1 MAIRQTHYPTRTIG
15 VLLLAVGLCLS
26 DVVWLL
32 ARTETVDTAAVV
44 ANADVSSV
52 PGWLRAY
59 PSPVELGKID
69 TTPPTPFSRLAHR
82 LVAGRQAQSKATIL
96 RRAAVLPAV
105 PQRIFLHRKIAPVS
119 ASDDPLLNS
128 WLASRFEA

>member
-32 ARTETVDTAAVV
+32 ARAETVDTAAVV

-59 PSPVELGKID
+59 PSPVELGK
-69 TTPPTPFSRLAHR
+69 TAPTPFSRLAHR

-96 RRAAVLPAV
+96 RRAAVLPAI
-105 PQRIFLHRKIAPVS
+105 PRHIFLHRKIAPVS